1 MTFFP
6 MANKALRFLGETSSI
21 RSIPFWKE
29 LLSINF
35 CFFLA
40 FLTILLVRH
49 RLEGAPY
56 RAVLQFLDIAPAV
69 LALSLTLSLIFISLQ
84 LRRTGQYRLG
94 RGKIFTL
101 GAILAA
107 ATAVYS
113 FAFQLGISITSL
125 LLTPPFFL
133 FFSNA
138 WRFLSDAYFNQITRS
153 VEIMGSPSAILKL
166 VLTITL
172 TLLFVSLIWSFIE
185 TNFLGS
191 EKSSILFPGDLFG
204 DFFKPLFAYEPNRYF
219 DFDSEQYLLIGDYF
233 EITANC
239 CTAQFEQGIPS
250 IFLLTPLSSY
260 IYLALGKILGALGIK
275 IFLFFCV
282 FLIFAFLGIL
292 YSSIGIRRHSGL
304 IFLLLLTSYPFLF
317 LMQRGHIL
325 SLIVFTSLVGAVLF
339 LRRGKIGW
347 ALILFS
353 IAVNVRPN
361 LLIFLPIFYFWPTR
375 SAFRL
380 SLIVALSVYI
390 FFRSYFA
397 VNEILPD
404 YTLENWLKDIDHF
417 HNLYL
422 IGPGGSGFNS
432 SLFGLIKQWML
443 VVDPGLIGDLS
454 IERYHN
460 GTINHLLKEKLIK
473 VSSVTVIFGII
484 LAGLASALYFFQR
497 RGFGATSLI
506 FCLCS
511 ASMLGTPIHGDYY
524 LVIFFLSIFMLL
536 QEAEAAASEPSASQ
550 KSLVI
555 LLSSALVISSLNFLA
570 FPGPTD
576 GGNSNVFPLTFIKTI
591 IALTVTCY
599 LLTSGL
605 FLDTRKLLRH
615 RSNLFRNRAGDS

>member
-49 RLEGAPY
+49 RLEGAPC

-69 LALSLTLSLIFISLQ
+69 LALSLTLSLIFIS
-84 LRRTGQYRLG
+84 
-94 RGKIFTL
+94 
-101 GAILAA
+101 LAA

-397 VNEILPD
+397 VNEIFPD

-443 VVDPGLIGDLS
+443 VVDPGLMGDLS
-454 IERYHN
+454 EERVLNRTVYH
-460 GTINHLLKEKLIK
+460 LLKEDMAALKEKLIK